1 MCYQSHE
8 MMQMLQEMLHDTAM
22 QGDQTMELMTQDD
35 VKQSKEELKEILISL
50 LDSQDVQDKIRAIA
64 AGLFRQQDL
73 QRDSE
78 LEKACERLN
87 AELAAQEAL
96 TKEWSERAERAEDQA
111 KELKEQVQFA
121 ENQAEEWK
129 ERAQQSEKH
138 SEHYIEQARQ
148 LKNQIEKW
156 QTEAERAREQS
167 EGLRA
172 QLEQEQQ
179 SVKLERQNAEYWKT
193 QMEQWKNEAEVQ
205 RLKLM
210 DIGRAAALYGELS
223 QSSQHALENIFRSTK
238 PELFIASGVQIDNL
252 KQLWEFAKSEI
263 MEGRVGETELLADL
277 IGYFMNLYNL
287 IHGRMIYVKIEAKAG
302 MDFDVDWHIRTS
314 GSRPAGKIGR
324 VYLDGYVNVN
334 NGSIFG
340 KSVVQV
346 G

>member
-1 MCYQSHE
+1 MCFRSHE
-8 MMQMLQEMLHDTAM
+8 MMQMLQDMLHDTAM

-64 AGLFRQQDL
+64 AGLCGQQDL

-78 LEKACERLN
+78 LEKACERLK

-96 TKEWSERAERAEDQA
+96 TKEWSERAACAENQV
-111 KELKEQVQFA
+111 KELKERVQRA
-121 ENQAEEWK
+121 ENQAEEF
-129 ERAQQSEKH
+129 RV
-138 SEHYIEQARQ
+138 
-148 LKNQIEKW
+148 
-156 QTEAERAREQS
+156 
-167 EGLRA
+167 

-179 SVKLERQNAEYWKT
+179 TVKQERQNAEYWKT

-205 RLKLM
+205 RLELM

-263 MEGRVGETELLADL
+263 MEGRMGETALLADL

-314 GSRPAGKIGR
+314 GSRPAGKIDR